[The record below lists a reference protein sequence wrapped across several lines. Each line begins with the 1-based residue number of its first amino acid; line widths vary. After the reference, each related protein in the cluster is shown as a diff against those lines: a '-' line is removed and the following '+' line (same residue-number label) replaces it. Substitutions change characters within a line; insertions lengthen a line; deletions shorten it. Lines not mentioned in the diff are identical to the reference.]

1 MPSRLPPVVMLGLL
15 VSTLQ
20 AAPNFEQAVGLFQ
33 AKKYPE
39 AHAAFEDIATAEAN
53 NAEARFY
60 LGVLAS
66 RRGDNTEAIRR
77 LEEAVALNPQAS
89 KYFLELG
96 GAYGNAAAKAGL
108 FSKLEFAKKCQN
120 ALETAVRIDPN
131 SLEARNGL
139 VSFYRSAP
147 TFAGGGMSKAYEQA
161 EEIRKR
167 DALMGASVIGQ
178 LYLSEKKIDQAFS
191 LYEETLRGHPDSYT
205 LLYAIGRA
213 AAQTGQHLDRGEQT
227 LRRCLELTPGK
238 NDPGYAP
245 VHWRLGNIAEKRGQP
260 AAARAAYE
268 AALKADPGF
277 TQAKDSLAKLK

>member
-1 MPSRLPPVVMLGLL
+1 MSFRLSSVVMLGLL
-15 VSTLQ
+15 ASSLQ
-20 AAPNFEQAVGLFQ
+20 AAPNFEQAVNLFQ

-39 AHAAFEDIATAEAN
+39 ARVAFEGIAAAEAQ

-60 LGVLAS
+60 LGVLAA
-66 RRGDNTEAIRR
+66 RRDDNTEAVRR
-77 LEEAVALNPQAS
+77 LEEATALNPKKS

-96 GAYGNAAAKAGL
+96 GAYGNAAAKAGI
-108 FSKLEFAKKCQN
+108 FSKLEFAKKCQH
-120 ALETAVRIDPN
+120 ALETAVELDPD

-167 DALMGASVIGQ
+167 DALMGASVVGQ
-178 LYLSEKKIDQAFS
+178 LYLSEKKIDQAFA
-191 LYEETLRGHPDSYT
+191 LYEETLKAHPDSYT

-213 AAQTGQHLDRGEQT
+213 AAQTGQRLDRGEQS

-245 VHWRLGNIAEKRGQP
+245 VHWRLGNIAEKRGQAP
-260 AAARAAYE
+260 AARAAYE
-268 AALKADPGF
+268 AALKVDPNF